1 MALTL
6 EISTNGGS
14 SWNTDRTS
22 ELVNKSLRITDVMES
37 RATATFGMV
46 DTAGTAAPPQA
57 GQPVRLTDG
66 AGTPFVYFAGSIDRM
81 DITIPT
87 GNDAIFWQITAVDYT
102 QILDRHLVKQKYE
115 DKTLAEMV
123 TDIVDNFVNSPT
135 SEGITYAAPT
145 TDTTETIDEIVFN
158 YVTAAAAIERLAV
171 MGGYVWRVGTDKAIT
186 FQQRTD
192 ATAAVD
198 LTDGASSIALAN
210 SIRATQNRQQYR
222 NIQYVTGSYG
232 YTASLTNGWSGDGET
247 TSFATQYPVGQDVT
261 ATADVGSGFASVTIG
276 VQGVASTEFVY
287 EPGGSVV
294 SNGTHATLAAG
305 QYLRVTYKGIYP
317 TVGTAQDTAEID
329 ARKAIEGGSGI
340 YEVIETGADIRGSAV
355 LDTYMTGL
363 LERYGVMP
371 STVSYATDTAGLIA
385 GTLQQTDL
393 SRIKLLNSAG
403 TAVAISDQYLV
414 ESVNATDIGGGT
426 LRYSVKSLSGDA
438 VGGWEKFFT
447 DLKNAN
453 KETRFDESTRI
464 DLARNVGPDT
474 NAYTDSI
481 ASPSAAPESDVGTAL
496 VAYSEAA

>member
-14 SWNTDRTS
+14 SWNSDRTS
-22 ELVNKSLRITDVMES
+22 ALVNKSLKITDRMES
-37 RATATFGMV
+37 RATATFGMI

-57 GQPVRLTDG
+57 GQPIRLTDG

-81 DITIPT
+81 DIAIPA
-87 GNDAIFWQITAVDYT
+87 GNAAVFWQITAVDYT
-102 QILDRHLVKQKYE
+102 QILDRHLVNQKYD

-123 TDIVDNFVNSPT
+123 TDIVTNFVNSPT
-135 SEGITYAAPT
+135 SEGITYTAPT
-145 TDTTETIDEIVFN
+145 PDTTETIDEIVFN
-158 YVTAAAAIERLAV
+158 YVTAAAAIDRLAV
-171 MGGYVWRVGTDKAIT
+171 MGGYVWRVGTDKVLT
-186 FQQRTD
+186 FQHRSD

-198 LTDGASSIALAN
+198 LSDGASSIALAN
-210 SIRATQNRQQYR
+210 SLRATQNRQQYR

-232 YTASLTNGWSGDGET
+232 YTNSITNGWSGDGET

-276 VQGVASTEFVY
+276 VQGVASTQFVY

-340 YEVIETGADIRGSAV
+340 YERVDAGADIRGSGV

-393 SRIKLLNSAG
+393 SRVKLLNSAG

-426 LRYSVKSLSGDA
+426 LRYSIKSLSGDA

-453 KETRFDESTRI
+453 KSTKFDESTRI
-464 DLARNVGPDT
+464 DLARNVGPNT
-474 NAYTDSI
+474 AALTDSL
-481 ASPSAAPESDVGTAL
+481 AAPSAAPESDVGTAL